1 MTRPGLKTP
10 DMRSEAMPLGDGLTV
25 TFALVDG
32 AMEVAFAPRPP
43 RGRKARR
50 YLPAYRR
57 ARDEFLRRL
66 SLKTGLT
73 VGVLE
78 I

>member
-1 MTRPGLKTP
+1 MTVDPATVT
-10 DMRSEAMPLGDGLTV
+10 MASEAMPLGDGLTV
-25 TFALVDG
+25 TFTMTAG
-32 AMEVAFAPRPP
+32 RMEAAFAPLLP

-50 YLPAYRR
+50 YLPPYRR
-57 ARDEFLRRL
+57 ARDEFLRRF
-66 SLKTGLT
+66 SVRTGLT